1 MKIKRYFA
9 ENIRQAMQMVRD
21 ELGADAVIMS
31 NRKVEG
37 GVEIVAARDF
47 DEQSVRSN
55 IPAQGREVEP
65 DFFKP
70 SKSAKQIRKVD
81 LPDFQADRNNLHVIS
96 SPRKK
101 EEPVFSSSTAKR
113 GIDKYVGYA
122 EKVQLRGNPEAVKHH
137 FSTPAP
143 ASKPSV
149 PSVMIKVPKKSTAKP
164 QPQYIEQMPQRESM
178 YQENYHREPPE
189 PRYQEPRYE
198 KPIYREPQSEMY
210 REPVAAQRAPIMP
223 NVRETKA
230 EVRNEA
236 HDLRQH
242 FSAKADDYAD
252 EFDELLEEVVEAE
265 IETYEKPKFAEVM
278 QKRVEPAID
287 EMPKEVLDDDEKER
301 VSSKLLSEVT
311 KELKSLRSTLDT
323 KLSRINF
330 AARHAANPNSTPI
343 RSELLHKLAVMS
355 ISKKLSIKIAN
366 RFANHTNFDFVFTQA
381 QELLAKVLPITNDNL
396 LETGGVVALVGPTG
410 VGKTTSVAKIA
421 AQFTLKHGAN
431 QVALITTDNYRIAAH
446 EQLNTYGTIPNL
458 PVHTASS
465 AEELRQ
471 LIQSF
476 SDKKLVL
483 IDTAGMSQRD
493 MKLIEQI
500 NTLKENN
507 VSIKSYLVMSAATEY
522 KAMNEI
528 IDAFHIF
535 KPQAAILT
543 KLDEAATIGSA
554 LSSLIEH
561 NLALSFITNG
571 QQVPEDM
578 RHPVARD
585 LIEQCVAEL
594 EVEDDDFEEHNEAWV
609 AQGYA

>member
-55 IPAQGREVEP
+55 VPTQGREVEP

-70 SKSAKQIRKVD
+70 SKSTRQIKKVD
-81 LPDFQADRNNLHVIS
+81 LPDFQAEKNNLHVIS

-101 EEPVFSSSTAKR
+101 EEPVFSTSSAKR

-122 EKVQLRGNPEAVKHH
+122 EKVQLRGNPDAVKHH
-137 FSTPAP
+137 FDKPTS

-149 PSVMIKVPKKSTAKP
+149 PSVMIKVPKKNTAKP
-164 QPQYIEQMPQRESM
+164 QPQYAQQMPQRESM
-178 YQENYHREPPE
+178 YEENYHREPPE
-189 PRYQEPRYE
+189 PRYEQ
-198 KPIYREPQSEMY
+198 PIYRDEPR
-210 REPVAAQRAPIMP
+210 REAIMP
-223 NVRETKA
+223 NVRETRA

-236 HDLRQH
+236 HDLRQQ
-242 FSAKADDYAD
+242 FSAKVYED
-252 EFDELLEEVVEAE
+252 EFEEFLDEVVEAE
-265 IETYEKPKFAEVM
+265 VYEKPKFAEMM
-278 QKRVEPAID
+278 QNRVEPLTVAPVV
-287 EMPKEVLDDDEKER
+287 EEKENP
-301 VSSKLLSEVT
+301 SEKLLLQVT
-311 KELKSLRSTLDT
+311 KELKSLRNTMDS
-323 KLSRINF
+323 KLSSINF
-330 AARHAANPNSTPI
+330 ARHAQNPNSTPI
-343 RSELLHKLAVMS
+343 RSELLQKLARMS
-355 ISKKLSIKIAN
+355 VSKKLSIKIAN
-366 RFANHTNFDFVFTQA
+366 RFASHTNFDFVFTQA
-381 QELLAKVLPITNDNL
+381 QELLAKVLPITDDNL

-446 EQLNTYGTIPNL
+446 EQLNTYGRILNIP
-458 PVHTASS
+458 VKIASS
-465 AEELRQ
+465 AEELKH
-471 LIQSF
+471 LIQGF

-500 NTLKENN
+500 NTLKENDLH
-507 VSIKSYLVMSAATEY
+507 IKSYLVMSAATEY

-578 RHPVARD
+578 RHPIARD
-585 LIEQCVAEL
+585 LIAQCVTEL
-594 EVEDDDFEEHNEAWV
+594 EIEDDDYEENNEAWV

>member
-47 DEQSVRSN
+47 DEQTVRSN
-55 IPAQGREVEP
+55 VPAQGREVEP
-65 DFFKP
+65 DFFKQSKP
-70 SKSAKQIRKVD
+70 SRQIKTVD
-81 LPDFQADRNNLHVIS
+81 LPDFQAERNNLHVIS

-113 GIDKYVGYA
+113 GIDQYTGYA
-122 EKVQLRGNPEAVKHH
+122 EKVQLRGNPDAVKHS
-137 FSTPAP
+137 FTKEAAP
-143 ASKPSV
+143 TRTTSSAPSV
-149 PSVMIKVPKKSTAKP
+149 PSVMIKVPQKSAAKS
-164 QPQYIEQMPQRESM
+164 QPQYSEQMPQRESM
-178 YQENYHREPPE
+178 YREDYHREPPE
-189 PRYQEPRYE
+189 PLYE
-198 KPIYREPQSEMY
+198 QPMFREPQ
-210 REPVAAQRAPIMP
+210 RTAIMP
-223 NVRETKA
+223 QVRDTHA
-230 EVRNEA
+230 EVGQEA
-236 HDLRQH
+236 HELRQH
-242 FSAKADDYAD
+242 FSATASDNYVD
-252 EFDELLEEVVEAE
+252 EFDEFLNEAAQ
-265 IETYEKPKFAEVM
+265 ETYTAPNYESTQAESAVVAM
-278 QKRVEPAID
+278 A
-287 EMPKEVLDDDEKER
+287 EMPKTIVVEEE
-301 VSSKLLSEVT
+301 SASEKLLLQVT
-311 KELKSLRSTLDT
+311 KELKSLRNTMDS
-323 KLSRINF
+323 KFASINF
-330 AARHAANPNSTPI
+330 ANHSQNSNTTPV
-343 RSELLHKLAVMS
+343 RSELLQKLGRMS

-381 QELLAKVLPITNDNL
+381 QELLAKVLPIASDDL
-396 LETGGVVALVGPTG
+396 LESGGIVALVGPTG

-431 QVALITTDNYRIAAH
+431 KVALITTDNYRIAAH
-446 EQLNTYGTIPNL
+446 EQLNTYGRILGIP
-458 PVHTASS
+458 VRIASS
-465 AEELRQ
+465 SAELRQ
-471 LIQSF
+471 LIMGF
-476 SDKKLVL
+476 SDKKLIL

-500 NTLKENN
+500 NTLKDNN
-507 VSIKSYLVMSAATEY
+507 LAIKSYLVMSAATEY

-561 NLALSFITNG
+561 NLPLSFITNG

-578 RHPVARD
+578 RPPNARN
-585 LIEQCVAEL
+585 LISQCVTEL
-594 EVEDDDFEEHNEAWV
+594 DTEYDDYEENNEAWV

>member
-47 DEQSVRSN
+47 DESTVHAN
-55 IPAQGREVEP
+55 VPAQGREIDP

-70 SKSAKQIRKVD
+70 SKSMKQMKKVD
-81 LPDFQADRNNLHVIS
+81 LPDFQAERNNLHVIS

-101 EEPVFSSSTAKR
+101 EEPIFSSSTAKR
-113 GIDKYVGYA
+113 GIDQYVGYA
-122 EKVQLRGNPEAVKHH
+122 EKVQLRGNPDAVKHS
-137 FSTPAP
+137 FTKEPSTPTRSASSP
-143 ASKPSV
+143 AV
-149 PSVMIKVPKKSTAKP
+149 PSVMIKVPKKTTAKP
-164 QPQYIEQMPQRESM
+164 QPQYSQQMPQRESM

-189 PRYQEPRYE
+189 PRYEQPV
-198 KPIYREPQSEMY
+198 YREPEREMY
-210 REPVAAQRAPIMP
+210 REPAPQREAIMP
-223 NVRETKA
+223 NVRDTRA
-230 EVRNEA
+230 EVGNEA
-236 HDLRQH
+236 HALRQH
-242 FSAKADDYAD
+242 FSAKDYAD
-252 EFDELLEEVVEAE
+252 EFDEFLDEVQED
-265 IETYEKPKFAEVM
+265 TYTAPKFSDLM
-278 QKRVEPAID
+278 KNVEPAID
-287 EMPKEVLDDDEKER
+287 ETVKEEPVVPAPVAEEKE
-301 VSSKLLSEVT
+301 SPSEKLLSEVT
-311 KELKSLRSTLDT
+311 RELKSLRTTLDT

-330 AARHAANPNSTPI
+330 AARHVNNPNSTPI
-343 RSELLHKLAVMS
+343 RSELLHRLAVMS
-355 ISKKLSIKIAN
+355 VSRKLSIKIAN

-381 QELLAKVLPITNDNL
+381 QELLAKVLPIAEDDL
-396 LETGGVVALVGPTG
+396 LEIGGVIALVGPTG

-421 AQFTLKHGAN
+421 AQFTLKHGGN

-446 EQLNTYGTIPNL
+446 EQLNTYGRILNIP
-458 PVHTASS
+458 VKIASS
-465 AEELRQ
+465 AEELKQ
-471 LIQSF
+471 LIQGF

-507 VSIKSYLVMSAATEY
+507 LSVKSYLVMSAATEY

-578 RHPVARD
+578 RHPCARD
-585 LIEQCVAEL
+585 LIAQCVT
-594 EVEDDDFEEHNEAWV
+594 EVDVDEDDYEENNEAWV